1 VRLSSWAAKINLSE
15 TLAITDKA
23 SVTSVSGAAFGSDSQ
38 IRLSYATSMKNI
50 EEGIKRIKDDI
61 SQLE

>member
-1 VRLSSWAAKINLSE
+1 MRLSSWAAKINLSE

-50 EEGIKRIKDDI
+50 EDDI
-61 SQLE
+61 SVLEMLFRN